1 MEKPSPTP
9 FLQHHVC
16 RGPRQG
22 WYHRLHPRLGA
33 AHHQGQ
39 ERAPGCG
46 RSQAEFPVI
55 EALTGLPAPSAL
67 LLSSPPNYQRL
78 KLPDGD
84 PGMPR
89 SPPCHLPPPAHPSD
103 GDPGTPRNPPAISHL
118 LPIPQGPR
126 DTPKPPCRLPPPAHP
141 SDGDPG
147 TPQSPPAV
155 SHLLPIPLLR
165 EQQGPGATPGVGQA
179 GPQQ

>member
-1 MEKPSPTP
+1 
-9 FLQHHVC
+9 
-16 RGPRQG
+16 
-22 WYHRLHPRLGA
+22 
-33 AHHQGQ
+33 
-39 ERAPGCG
+39 
-46 RSQAEFPVI
+46 
-55 EALTGLPAPSAL
+55 
-67 LLSSPPNYQRL
+67 
-78 KLPDGD
+78 
-84 PGMPR
+84 MPR
-89 SPPCHLPPPAHPSD
+89 SPPCRLPPPAHSSD

-118 LPIPQGPR
+118 LSIPQGPR
-126 DTPKPPCRLPPPAHP
+126 DTPKPPCRLPPPAHPSDGDPGTPQSPPAVSHLLPIPQTGTQGRPKAPLPSPTSCPSLRRGPRDAPKPPCRLPPPAHP